1 MFQGR
6 TPLHVAVT
14 NNHLEVVH
22 VLIKYGASMSIVD
35 NEVCCI
41 NILNSQ

>member
-6 TPLHVAVT
+6 TPLHVAVM
-14 NNHLEVVH
+14 NNQLKVVNL
-22 VLIKYGASMSIVD
+22 LIKYGASMSIVD

-41 NILNSQ
+41 NVLNSQ

>member
-14 NNHLEVVH
+14 NNHLEVV
-22 VLIKYGASMSIVD
+22 KYGASMSIVD